1 MKRLI
6 SIAKIATLILLVAII
21 FTGCSK
27 EEPQDTNE
35 PIQEQTKEEGNLPTI
50 DRAGNDIEVPEEIN
64 RIITMAPSIAETLI
78 ALDFGDNIIAA
89 DTQSTNIEGLSND
102 IEFFDLMSPDIEKLL
117 ELKPDVVFAST
128 MSIVEGND
136 PFQPLKDLGVC
147 VIYIPSSNS
156 IEAIYEDTIFIAD
169 VMQVKEKGQKIV
181 DDMKA
186 KIEEFKEKSASI
198 ENKKTVYFEIAAAP
212 YMYSFGKGVFLNE
225 MIEII
230 GAENALGD
238 QESWIAVSEETILAA
253 NPDVII
259 TNVNYIENPTEEILS
274 RNGWEDITAI
284 KNKEVYYVDNM
295 ASSLPNQNIII
306 ALEQMAKAVYPDIY

>member
-6 SIAKIATLILLVAII
+6 SIATLLLLVAAI
-21 FTGCSK
+21 FTGCTS
-27 EEPQDTNE
+27 EEPQDTKE
-35 PIQEQTKEEGNLPTI
+35 PIQNQTNEEISLPTI
-50 DRAGNDIEVPEEIN
+50 DRAGNEIKVPEEIN
-64 RIITMAPSIAETLI
+64 KIITMAPSIAETLI
-78 ALDFGDNIIAA
+78 ALDFGDKIIAA
-89 DTQSTNIEGLSND
+89 DTQSTNIEGLSKD
-102 IEFFDLMSPDIEKLL
+102 IDYFDLMTPDIEKLI

-136 PFQPLKDLGVC
+136 PFKPLKDLGIC

-169 VMQVKEKGQKIV
+169 VMQVNEKGQKV
-181 DDMKA
+181 VEDMQA
-186 KIEEFKEKSASI
+186 KIDEIKEKSATI

-259 TNVNYIENPTEEILS
+259 TNVNYIENPTDEILS
-274 RNGWEDITAI
+274 RNGWENITAI
-284 KNKEVYYVDNM
+284 KEKQVYYVDNM

-306 ALEQMAKAVYPDIY
+306 ALEQMAKAIYPDIY